1 MQPASNVVFGVFS
14 FLAYLFVSQF
24 FVSSLVQVGLCALY
38 LKLHGHKP
46 KCLLLYSCSLVT
58 WVPLLLVLGC
68 RTVCLVP
75 MSCIMGVIYIELAQD
90 LCVRMSKSDDDL
102 DSIPL

>member
-1 MQPASNVVFGVFS
+1 MQPLSNVVFGVFS
-14 FLAYLFVSQF
+14 FLAYLFVPQA
-24 FVSSLVQVGLCALY
+24 FVSSLVQVATCALY
-38 LKLHGHKP
+38 VKLHGRKP
-46 KCLLLYSCSLVT
+46 KCLLLYTCSLVT

-68 RTVCLVP
+68 RSVCLLP
-75 MSCIMGVIYIELAQD
+75 MSCVTGVIYIELAQD